1 MPEVTLQDDSM
12 ISQGLHHYA
21 LLLSLL
27 ISMQKTKTR
36 PLSIQS
42 TPNNSNLLG
51 KSKKVRVTGPGVRV
65 IGSSKKVTGNK
76 KILKKMDGDEIQVSC
91 TLHFKGNERYR
102 MIF

>member
-51 KSKKVRVTGPGVRV
+51 KSKKVRVIR
-65 IGSSKKVTGNK
+65 SSKQITGNIRK
-76 KILKKMDGDEIQVSC
+76 WDGE
-91 TLHFKGNERYR
+91 
-102 MIF
+102 

>member
-51 KSKKVRVTGPGVRV
+51 KSKKVRVIR
-65 IGSSKKVTGNK
+65 SSKQITRNIGKW
-76 KILKKMDGDEIQVSC
+76 DGE
-91 TLHFKGNERYR
+91 
-102 MIF
+102 

>member
-27 ISMQKTKTR
+27 ISIQKTKTR

-51 KSKKVRVTGPGVRV
+51 KSKKVRVIR
-65 IGSSKKVTGNK
+65 SSKQITGNIGK
-76 KILKKMDGDEIQVSC
+76 WDGE
-91 TLHFKGNERYR
+91 
-102 MIF
+102 

>member
-36 PLSIQS
+36 PLNIQS

-51 KSKKVRVTGPGVRV
+51 KSKKVRVIR
-65 IGSSKKVTGNK
+65 SSKQITRNIGKW
-76 KILKKMDGDEIQVSC
+76 DGE
-91 TLHFKGNERYR
+91 
-102 MIF
+102 

>member
-27 ISMQKTKTR
+27 ISMQKIKAR

-42 TPNNSNLLG
+42 TPDKSNLLG
-51 KSKKVRVTGPGVRV
+51 KSKKVRV
-65 IGSSKKVTGNK
+65 IGNSKQIVGNREMGWGMNASNMYLSWTTWL
-76 KILKKMDGDEIQVSC
+76 LK
-91 TLHFKGNERYR
+91 
-102 MIF
+102 

>member
-51 KSKKVRVTGPGVRV
+51 KSKKVRVIRSWKQ
-65 IGSSKKVTGNK
+65 ITGNIRK
-76 KILKKMDGDEIQVSC
+76 WDGE
-91 TLHFKGNERYR
+91 
-102 MIF
+102 